1 MLNEWR
7 NRWSLKP
14 IIFSLRPNAIP
25 SKLIHFGV
33 SFEICLYTCQF
44 CQFSFLLG
52 VIIEVFCIMYLCI
65 VTEMIDAL
73 QAFQTTTCI
82 LGLPSAWCCL
92 QLALCFVNCLTL
104 LLKESFIT
112 EAAFYIYLSATLFF
126 KHTITRLFY
135 LNYLWLQYQLS
146 QVGYINF
153 TKKNEL

>member
-1 MLNEWR
+1 
-7 NRWSLKP
+7 
-14 IIFSLRPNAIP
+14 
-25 SKLIHFGV
+25 
-33 SFEICLYTCQF
+33 
-44 CQFSFLLG
+44 
-52 VIIEVFCIMYLCI
+52 MYLCI

-153 TKKNEL
+153 TKKKMNFKLKIWLLSFCNVGVGQKRALFEAVFIWNGKCYGICCRC